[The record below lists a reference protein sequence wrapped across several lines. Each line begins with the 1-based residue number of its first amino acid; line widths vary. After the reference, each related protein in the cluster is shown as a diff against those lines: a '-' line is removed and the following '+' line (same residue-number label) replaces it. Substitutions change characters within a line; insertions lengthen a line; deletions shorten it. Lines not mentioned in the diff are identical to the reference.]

1 MIATTMSARGL
12 AVRFAPRISSG
23 ALRPLGTAIDLG
35 GAYPLGV
42 CALAGLY
49 YGAAQLGFALDF
61 SGAVAAIVW
70 LPAGVGIAFLYL
82 AGLRFWPGVLL
93 GDLLVNNYTGL
104 PLGSAL
110 GQTCGNVLEIVI
122 ATLLIRRLVP
132 DGSPLGSV
140 PGLVGL
146 LAGLAIGT
154 TVSATIGSLSLRLG
168 DVVSGGALPTVWRTW
183 WLGDFSGALIL
194 VPLAIAWYPP
204 SLPAWFRRRALE
216 GALLL
221 AVVLGL
227 GELGLHGHWPLLPLI
242 FPALIWATLR
252 FEQRGATLA
261 IAVAATFTV
270 WQIRHYT
277 GPFELDSIGRST
289 LAAQLYLGVVAV
301 STLCLAAVVSER
313 ERLTR
318 QLRGERARLI
328 EARAS
333 ERRRIEHNLHDG
345 AQQRLTAL
353 VVRLGLAADDAVE
366 RPEGATAVFRKAG
379 SELSLAIDEL
389 RELSHGLQPPLLTEF
404 GLAGAISE
412 LAGRSTI
419 PIRVLEMTCARL
431 DETAEAAA
439 YYLIVE
445 TVANAEKHAR
455 ASLIDV
461 RASVTPG
468 FLEVEVIDDGIGGA
482 TESGGYGLQGLRDRV
497 EGLGGT
503 FEIASPPGAGTRI
516 AAAIPATVLGE

>member
-1 MIATTMSARGL
+1 M
-12 AVRFAPRISSG
+12 
-23 ALRPLGTAIDLG
+23 
-35 GAYPLGV
+35 
-42 CALAGLY
+42 
-49 YGAAQLGFALDF
+49 
-61 SGAVAAIVW
+61 
-70 LPAGVGIAFLYL
+70 
-82 AGLRFWPGVLL
+82 
-93 GDLLVNNYTGL
+93 
-104 PLGSAL
+104 
-110 GQTCGNVLEIVI
+110 
-122 ATLLIRRLVP
+122 
-132 DGSPLGSV
+132 
-140 PGLVGL
+140 
-146 LAGLAIGT
+146 
-154 TVSATIGSLSLRLG
+154 
-168 DVVSGGALPTVWRTW
+168 WRTW
-183 WLGDFSGALIL
+183 WFGDFLGALIL

-204 SLPAWFRRRALE
+204 TLPAWFSRRALE

-227 GELGLHGHWPLLPLI
+227 GELGLHGHWPLVPLI

-289 LAAQLYLGVVAV
+289 LAAQLYLGAVAV
-301 STLCLAAVVSER
+301 STLCLAAVVSDR

-318 QLRGERARLI
+318 QLRGERVRLI

-366 RPEGATAVFRKAG
+366 RPESATAVFRKAG

-389 RELSHGLQPPLLTEF
+389 RELSHGLQPPLLAEF

-431 DETAEAAA
+431 DETAEGAA

-461 RASVTPG
+461 R
-468 FLEVEVIDDGIGGA
+468 
-482 TESGGYGLQGLRDRV
+482 DR
-497 EGLGGT
+497 
-503 FEIASPPGAGTRI
+503 
-516 AAAIPATVLGE
+516 